1 MNKLTYLKFF
11 FACCLSCCTCLANA
25 GEVSIGEI
33 ENSVIKIYAT
43 IADPDYIAPWRLRN
57 PQQISGSGV
66 VISEQRILTNAHV
79 IANARYIQVQKH
91 KDPTKYIAEV
101 SFISHEADLALLK
114 VKDQRFFTH
123 TKPLPFGDLP
133 KPYQEVAVFGYPMGG
148 ESLSITKGVLSRV
161 EHQSYAHA
169 DSFLLAGQIDAAV
182 NPGNSGGPV
191 IAHQK
196 IVGIVMQGMDK
207 DQAESI
213 GYFIPPSVIAH
224 VLKDSED
231 GKQDGFP
238 TLDFTIQPLEN
249 PAAKAYY
256 GLSKGQ
262 SGVLVTQ
269 VFADSATSQ
278 ILKKND
284 VILKIDQFQISDD
297 TSVNY
302 TPTLRTHL
310 KHAID
315 LHHVG
320 DKIQITYAR
329 AGKINTAYLTAQK
342 NPKRHELIAPL
353 EFDTVPRYYVYGG
366 IVFVPLTTNLLNLM
380 DQNPF
385 DVWQSP
391 SKLYETPDKREMVIA
406 LRALTADVNFGYNS
420 VHGWIIDFVNGVP
433 VRDFSQFAKLL
444 EYNKA
449 KNVVFEDKNGEQ
461 VVINHAQAVQGEA
474 EIFKNYGVSAR
485 YSKGLF
491 K

>member
-1 MNKLTYLKFF
+1 MNKLTYFKFF
-11 FACCLSCCTCLANA
+11 IGCLLSCSTFLAHA
-25 GEVSIGEI
+25 DVSITEI

-43 IADPDYIAPWRLRN
+43 IADPDYIAPWRLKD
-57 PQQISGSGV
+57 PIQVSGSGA
-66 VISEQRILTNAHV
+66 VISNRRILTNAHV
-79 IANARYIQVQKH
+79 VANARYIQVQKH
-91 KDPTKYIAEV
+91 KDPNKYIAEV
-101 SFISHEADLALLK
+101 SFISHEADLAVLK
-114 VKDQRFFTH
+114 VKDPRFFTQ

-148 ESLSITKGVLSRV
+148 ESLSITKGILSRI
-161 EHQSYAHA
+161 EHQPYFHA
-169 DSFLLAGQIDAAV
+169 NSFLLAGQIDAAV

-191 IAHQK
+191 IANQK
-196 IVGIVMQGMDK
+196 IVGIVMQGIDGE
-207 DQAESI
+207 QVENL

-256 GLSKGQ
+256 GLSKDQ
-262 SGVLVTQ
+262 SGALVTQ
-269 VFADSATSQ
+269 VFADSAASK

-284 VILKIDQFQISDD
+284 VILKIDQFQIADD
-297 TSVNY
+297 SSVNY
-302 TPTLRTHL
+302 TPSLRTHL

-320 DKIQITYAR
+320 DKIKITYAR
-329 AGKINTAYLTAQK
+329 AGKINTTYLTAQK
-342 NPKRHELIAPL
+342 NPKRHELVAPP

-366 IVFVPLTTNLLNLM
+366 IVFVPLTNNLLRVM
-380 DQNPF
+380 EKNPF
-385 DVWQSP
+385 NVWQSP
-391 SKLYETPDKREMVIA
+391 SKLYETTDKRELVVA
-406 LRALTADVNFGYNS
+406 LRALTADVNFGYNE
-420 VHGWIIDFVNGVP
+420 VDGWMVDFVNGVP
-433 VRDFSQFAKLL
+433 VRDFLQFAKLL

-461 VVINHAQAVQGEA
+461 LVINHAQAVQGEA
-474 EIFKNYGVSAR
+474 AIFKNYGIPAR

-491 K
+491 